1 MTDVSVTKDNPN
13 FKTTHFNAEMQNL
26 SVHIVLYQETKG
38 IKITEKKKA
47 SFVSMQM
54 AASS

>member
-1 MTDVSVTKDNPN
+1 MTVISVTKDNLN

-26 SVHIVLYQETKG
+26 SVHTVLYQETKG

>member
-1 MTDVSVTKDNPN
+1 MTVISVTKDNLN

-26 SVHIVLYQETKG
+26 SVHMVLYQETKG
-38 IKITEKKKA
+38 TKITAKKKA

-54 AASS
+54 ATSS